1 MATMKKT
8 PIFVVGCPRSGTTL
22 IRVILDSHPNICCG
36 PETHLV
42 KNMENFREKISE
54 RWKML
59 APYGVKEQ
67 AMNQK
72 IKEILLLFMN
82 QYIKSKGKKRWGEKT
97 PDNIFHVDFID
108 ELFPDCQFIN
118 IIRDGRDVVCSYKK
132 RWGSKTIFLA
142 IKNWNKSIELTYRYR
157 TKFNEDRYMEIRY
170 EELVTNPERETKKMM
185 QFLGEEWIPD
195 LLAHHKIDHDFWFK
209 SSKGQQ
215 IISKM
220 EKNLQRHSPSK
231 PIFSSSVGKW
241 KKNLNIVEKALVSI
255 YLGKNLKRMGYK

>member
-1 MATMKKT
+1 MKKT

-36 PETHLV
+36 PETNLV

-59 APYGVKEQ
+59 ASYGVEEQ

-72 IKEILLLFMN
+72 IKEILLLFMEH
-82 QYIKSKGKKRWGEKT
+82 YTKSKSKKRWAEKT

-118 IIRDGRDVVCSYKK
+118 IIRDGRDVVCSYKE

-142 IKNWNKSIELTYRYR
+142 IKNWNRSIELTHRYR
-157 TKFNEDRYMEIRY
+157 TKFNKDRYMEIRY
-170 EELVTNPERETKKMM
+170 EELVTRPERETKKMM
-185 QFLGEEWIPD
+185 QFLGEEWIPN
-195 LLAHHKIDHDFWFK
+195 LLTHHKIDHDFWFK

-215 IISKM
+215 ISSKM
-220 EKNLQRHSPSK
+220 EKKPQRHSPSK
-231 PIFSSSVGKW
+231 PIFTSSVGKW
-241 KKNLNIVEKALVSI
+241 KKNLNIVEKALVNI
-255 YLGKNLKRMGYK
+255 YLGKSLEKLGYK